1 MAVYVATDHKITVN
15 GTNLSSALQS
25 VSIDVS
31 ADEVET
37 TAFGSGFRTRLP
49 GLKTGSVTLNFF
61 QDFAASSVDSTLW
74 GLFNSTGTAT
84 YATVVVLPTSSA
96 VGAGNPAY
104 TAVCVV
110 TQYQPY
116 SASVG
121 DIATLSVT
129 WPTTGTVTRATA

>member
-1 MAVYVATDHKITVN
+1 MAVYVATDHKITIN
-15 GTNLSSALQS
+15 GTNLSASLQS

-37 TAFGSGFRTRLP
+37 TAFGSGYRTRLP
-49 GLKTGSVTLNFF
+49 GLKSGSVTLNFF
-61 QDFAASSVDSTLW
+61 QDFAASSIDSTLW
-74 GLFNSTGTAT
+74 TLFNASGTAT

-96 VGAGNPAY
+96 VGSANPAY

-129 WPTTGTVTRATA
+129 WPTTGTVTRAVA